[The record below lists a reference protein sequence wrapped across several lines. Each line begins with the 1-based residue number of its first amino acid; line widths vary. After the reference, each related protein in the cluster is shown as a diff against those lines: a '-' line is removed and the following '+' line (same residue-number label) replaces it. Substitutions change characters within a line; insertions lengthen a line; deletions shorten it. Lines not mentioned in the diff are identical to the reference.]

1 MFATRR
7 RLRATLAALMATAC
21 ALFAGAGPVVAEGL
35 DAPARYRLDAGD
47 RIEVTVYGHEDLSG
61 TYELDGGGSIA
72 FPLVGPIALGGLT
85 LRQAEAAIVGRLRPD
100 YLKHPRVGLQVLN
113 YRPFYILGEVK
124 KPGSYPYRQGLTVME
139 AVALAGGYT
148 YRADDDDLQIVR
160 GRATERAPRAA
171 NERTRVLPGD
181 TIRVPERFF

>member
-1 MFATRR
+1 MSTIR
-7 RLRATLAALMATAC
+7 RLAGLALALV
-21 ALFAGAGPVVAEGL
+21 LSFAGTGLALGQGL
-35 DAPARYRLDAGD
+35 DAPARYRLDTGD
-47 RIEVTVYGHEDLSG
+47 RIEVTVYGHDDLSG
-61 TYELDGGGSIA
+61 TYELDGSGSIA

-100 YLKHPRVGLQVLN
+100 YLKHPRAGLQVLN

-124 KPGSYPYRQGLTVME
+124 KPGSYPYRQGLTVVE

-160 GRATERAPRAA
+160 GRAARRAPRPAD
-171 NERTRVLPGD
+171 EDTRVLPGD